1 MKVNQIALNN
11 TPGPGLERP
20 KQKNHNDE
28 QTGPPDKIISS
39 TELSDQTTEAESQ
52 IQSGEQTQHT
62 KGVIRLLQEGHFK
75 GVADVRLRI
84 NFFEELAA
92 IEGAHVRAVA
102 GESVSGLTEAV
113 VPHIQGLVESG
124 QISQELADTLTD
136 DFRQTVNQIIESFV
150 NGQVASREA
159 LEDKLNSALQS
170 LLASLAAMEAQET
183 TTIYETDD
191 YTAPVEEILEEV
203 ALDDITPEP
212 TEQNEQTQGETEGEE
227 QADDLTSAFAAALR
241 QFISSIYDTS
251 PGGASGLPPLSEPQ
265 GNGVAY
271 QKFLDI
277 YNELRGVTNETPAP
291 ETEILDVVT

>member
-1 MKVNQIALNN
+1 MKVNEIALNN
-11 TPGPGLERP
+11 TPPPGLERP
-20 KQKNHNDE
+20 KQKNHNDKP
-28 QTGPPDKIISS
+28 TGPPDKIISS
-39 TELSDQTTEAESQ
+39 TELSDQTTETENQVAA
-52 IQSGEQTQHT
+52 SGQTQHT

-102 GESVSGLTEAV
+102 DESTSGLTEAV
-113 VPHIQGLVESG
+113 VPHIQAMVESG

-136 DFRQTVNQIIESFV
+136 DFRQTVNEIVERFV
-150 NGQVASREA
+150 NGEVASKEA
-159 LEDKLNSALQS
+159 LENKLNSALQS

-212 TEQNEQTQGETEGEE
+212 TEQNEQTQGETEGQE
-227 QADDLTSAFAAALR
+227 QTETIASAFAAALR

-251 PGGASGLPPLSEPQ
+251 PGTLGLPPLSEPQ
-265 GNGVAY
+265 GNSVAY
-271 QKFLDI
+271 QKFLEI
-277 YNELRGVTNETPAP
+277 YNELRGLTTETPAA